1 MSLEKFAR
9 EQPADYPTVAIRKNG
24 TISLN
29 AIAVEQFNL
38 KEARFVGLY
47 FDDKDSLIGIKAA
60 DQKDS
65 TAFRVVRE
73 KGRTF
78 TVSCQS
84 FLRSIQIPYK
94 EGTKI
99 YKAGLRRFVP
109 LLNVVQTWSNWRY
122 FAQAHGGG
130 AAMFV
135 RYWSLAVLTRAVEV
149 AGRAYYYWTV
159 GRHYHTVAAHGASR
173 PPSLSAD

>member
-1 MSLEKFAR
+1 MTLEKFVSQR
-9 EQPADYPTVAIRKNG
+9 PADYPTVAIRKNG

-29 AIAVEQFNL
+29 TLAVEQFNL

-73 KGRTF
+73 RGRTF

-84 FLRSIQIPYK
+84 FLRSIKIPYR
-94 EGTKI
+94 EGSKI
-99 YKAGLRRFVP
+99 YRAGWDEKRGMILVK
-109 LLNVVQTWSNWRY
+109 VS
-122 FAQAHGGG
+122 
-130 AAMFV
+130 
-135 RYWSLAVLTRAVEV
+135 
-149 AGRAYYYWTV
+149 
-159 GRHYHTVAAHGASR
+159 
-173 PPSLSAD
+173 